1 MVRATSITETLLTP
15 KQVQEKFG
23 LRRSE
28 NNTFFS
34 EWFEGLPNL
43 TDVER
48 ERVDQLKRK
57 CLYHLE
63 DGALMEETVK
73 MLVLSPLLDLAGFYD
88 PPFRLKTETPVR
100 FELEEGEEI
109 LQGRIDA
116 LVIQQQFWAVVIEA
130 KRTSVGEQLAI
141 PQTLAYMM
149 ANPYPERSVFGM
161 ITNGANFIFLKLFQG
176 EYSVSRVFSLV
187 PLENEL
193 LEVIKILKRI
203 GSSVI
208 Q

>member
-1 MVRATSITETLLTP
+1 
-15 KQVQEKFG
+15 
-23 LRRSE
+23 
-28 NNTFFS
+28 
-34 EWFEGLPNL
+34 
-43 TDVER
+43 
-48 ERVDQLKRK
+48 
-57 CLYHLE
+57 
-63 DGALMEETVK
+63 
-73 MLVLSPLLDLAGFYD
+73 
-88 PPFRLKTETPVR
+88 
-100 FELEEGEEI
+100 
-109 LQGRIDA
+109 
-116 LVIQQQFWAVVIEA
+116 VIEA

>member
-34 EWFEGLPNL
+34 EWFEGLPDL
-43 TDVER
+43 TDIER